1 MTQERIIGIYP
12 GTDKGPLVVC
22 LGGIHGNEPAGVE
35 ALVQLIQRLS
45 SKTRKN
51 PDFRFRG
58 TLLALRG
65 NLAAL
70 QHGVRYLYEDLNRAW
85 KPTRIPLLLQQP
97 RPALHAEER
106 EIAELLHHIQQAID
120 TYQPDSLFLIDLH
133 TSSAKGGIFCLPGS
147 DEYSRHI
154 AAGIHAPAVHGML
167 ETIEGSALEYF
178 LEESHFGIPVSG
190 LAFEAGQHENP
201 ESPRRALAAVI
212 NCLRALG
219 CVRPADVH
227 NEHDQLLRTFSEGIP
242 LSLEIIWRHH
252 IEPDDQFHMLPGFH
266 NFDPVKAGQALAQDC
281 NGTIRAATDARI
293 LMPLYQSQGE
303 DGFFLVREKP

>member
-45 SKTRKN
+45 SKARKN

-70 QHGVRYLYEDLNRAW
+70 QHGVRYLHEDLNRAW

-120 TYQPDSLFLIDLH
+120 TYQPDSLFL
-133 TSSAKGGIFCLPGS
+133 
-147 DEYSRHI
+147 
-154 AAGIHAPAVHGML
+154 
-167 ETIEGSALEYF
+167 
-178 LEESHFGIPVSG
+178 
-190 LAFEAGQHENP
+190 
-201 ESPRRALAAVI
+201 
-212 NCLRALG
+212 
-219 CVRPADVH
+219 
-227 NEHDQLLRTFSEGIP
+227 
-242 LSLEIIWRHH
+242 
-252 IEPDDQFHMLPGFH
+252 
-266 NFDPVKAGQALAQDC
+266 
-281 NGTIRAATDARI
+281 
-293 LMPLYQSQGE
+293 
-303 DGFFLVREKP
+303 